1 MLTLPVLAWVPVGTS
16 LILGMMYLHLGEAR
30 PALKFLGTVVFVAA
44 LYLQFFSSHTLA
56 GLLLQVG
63 LALCLAMW
71 QRVSGVNFGDANS

>member
-30 PALKFLGTVVFVAA
+30 FEVKFLGTLIFVAA
-44 LYLQFFSSHTLA
+44 SYFQFFSSHSLA

-71 QRVSGVNFGDANS
+71 HRVSAIE